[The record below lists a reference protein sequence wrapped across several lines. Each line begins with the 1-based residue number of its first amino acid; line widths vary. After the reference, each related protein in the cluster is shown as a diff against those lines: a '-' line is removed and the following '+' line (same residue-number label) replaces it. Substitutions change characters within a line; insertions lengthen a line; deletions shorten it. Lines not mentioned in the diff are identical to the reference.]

1 VLKFEV
7 VKFQSGP
14 TFLGDKGPN
23 VLGDTALFKVL
34 GTLDNNNNNNNNLYI
49 YGDTKCEYTQL
60 GDNNTNLGDTFLA

>member
-1 VLKFEV
+1 MIQSYLSCFHCLHEVLKFEV

-34 GTLDNNNNNNNNLYI
+34 GTLDNNNIYI
-49 YGDTKCEYTQL
+49 YIWGYKM
-60 GDNNTNLGDTFLA
+60 